1 MASTCRP
8 RCRVQAGRTGP
19 QSHQVITLGET
30 GQLGMAAVLGEL
42 AARGVGISAVQQ
54 MGPEGTPGS
63 RFCFFDDPDGNT
75 RAIQEYKRA

>member
-1 MASTCRP
+1 
-8 RCRVQAGRTGP
+8 
-19 QSHQVITLGET
+19 
-30 GQLGMAAVLGEL
+30 MAAVRGEL